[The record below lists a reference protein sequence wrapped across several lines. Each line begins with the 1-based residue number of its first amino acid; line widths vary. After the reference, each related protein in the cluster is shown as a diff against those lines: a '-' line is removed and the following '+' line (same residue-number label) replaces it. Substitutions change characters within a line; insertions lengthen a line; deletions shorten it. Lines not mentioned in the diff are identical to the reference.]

1 MSNFVRIMAG
11 AMGTSIATTLWESR
25 AAMHHAHLS
34 EPLAMGQGP
43 LAASLEA
50 IKATGLSQE
59 QALYQVNRLIDQQAF
74 TRAADDIYLA
84 SSGVFLLLIGSV
96 WLTHRPAAQRARTS
110 P

>member
-1 MSNFVRIMAG
+1 MNYSQKIQR
-11 AMGTSIATTLWESR
+11 LKDR
-25 AAMHHAHLS
+25 R
-34 EPLAMGQGP
+34 QG
-43 LAASLEA
+43 LYRRDGVFGVVEA